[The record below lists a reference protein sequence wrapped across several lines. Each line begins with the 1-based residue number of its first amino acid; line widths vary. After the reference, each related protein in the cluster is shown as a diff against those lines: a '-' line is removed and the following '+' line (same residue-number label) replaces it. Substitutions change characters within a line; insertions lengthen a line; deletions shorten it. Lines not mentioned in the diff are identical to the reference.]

1 MKRYVYFKVKGER
14 PKVKGIFIL
23 LFALPIFLTSCVE
36 HEEIA
41 FEGVVVGTR
50 GCSSIIIDD
59 NMGFIVKLFT
69 PDSIGGTMTST
80 EGETMTGVI
89 VLYEPP
95 RLIYVHDTIHGTFYL
110 DDKYSRAN
118 CNIVWDEMT
127 VPEGVFLK
135 VAVD

>member
-1 MKRYVYFKVKGER
+1 MKHSVFSK
-14 PKVKGIFIL
+14 FL
-23 LFALPIFLTSCVE
+23 LPALLAVLFTSCVE
-36 HEEIA
+36 HEEIS

-50 GCSSIIIDD
+50 GCSGILMDD
-59 NMGFIVKLFT
+59 NMGFIVKLFS

-80 EGETMTGVI
+80 EGETMTNVI

-95 RLIYVHDTIHGTFYL
+95 RLLYVRDTIRGTFYL

-118 CNIVWDEMT
+118 CSLVWDEMN

-135 VAVD
+135 VVVE

>member
-1 MKRYVYFKVKGER
+1 MKRSVFSK
-14 PKVKGIFIL
+14 L
-23 LFALPIFLTSCVE
+23 LLSALLALTATSCVE
-36 HEEIA
+36 HEEIS

-50 GCSSIIIDD
+50 GCSGILMDD
-59 NMGFIVKLFT
+59 NMGFIVKLFS

-80 EGETMTGVI
+80 EGETMTNVI

-95 RLIYVHDTIHGTFYL
+95 RLLYVRDTIRGTFYL

-118 CNIVWDEMT
+118 CSLVWDEMN

-135 VAVD
+135 VIVE

>member
-1 MKRYVYFKVKGER
+1 MKHSVFSK
-14 PKVKGIFIL
+14 L
-23 LFALPIFLTSCVE
+23 LLSALLALTATSCVE
-36 HEEIA
+36 HEEIS

-50 GCSSIIIDD
+50 GCSGILMDD
-59 NMGFIVKLFT
+59 NMGFIVKLFS

-80 EGETMTGVI
+80 EGEAMTNVI

-95 RLIYVHDTIHGTFYL
+95 RLLYVRDTIRGTFYL

-118 CNIVWDEMT
+118 CSLVWDEMN

-135 VAVD
+135 VIVE

>member
-1 MKRYVYFKVKGER
+1 MKHSVFSK
-14 PKVKGIFIL
+14 L
-23 LFALPIFLTSCVE
+23 LLPALLALLATSCVN
-36 HEEIA
+36 HEEIS

-50 GCSSIIIDD
+50 GCSGILMDD
-59 NMGFIVKLFT
+59 NMGFIVKLFS

-80 EGETMTGVI
+80 EGETMTNII

-95 RLIYVHDTIHGTFYL
+95 RLLYVRDTIRGTFYL

-118 CNIVWDEMT
+118 CSLVWDEMN

-135 VAVD
+135 VTVE

>member
-1 MKRYVYFKVKGER
+1 MKRSVF
-14 PKVKGIFIL
+14 FSCL
-23 LFALPIFLTSCVE
+23 LAALLTTSCVE
-36 HEEIA
+36 HEEIS

-50 GCSSIIIDD
+50 GCSGILMDD
-59 NMGFIVKLFT
+59 NMGFIVKLFS

-80 EGETMTGVI
+80 EGETMTNVI

-95 RLIYVHDTIHGTFYL
+95 RLLYVRDTIRGTFYL

-118 CNIVWDEMT
+118 CSLVWDEMN

-135 VAVD
+135 VVVE